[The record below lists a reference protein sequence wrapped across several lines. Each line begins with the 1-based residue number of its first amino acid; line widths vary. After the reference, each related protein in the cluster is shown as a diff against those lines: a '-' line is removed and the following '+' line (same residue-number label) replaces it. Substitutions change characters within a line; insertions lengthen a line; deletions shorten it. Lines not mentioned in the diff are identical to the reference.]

1 MNTSILL
8 VKEKQHGNVLSI
20 KNNHYPDGLHKIQKK
35 LTLVDRLGEKFKEW
49 YHTSASMSYVPS
61 LNIDNVDEGKEGS
74 E

>member
-1 MNTSILL
+1 MNTSILM
-8 VKEKQHGNVLSI
+8 VEEKQQENVLNI
-20 KNNHYPDGLHKIQKK
+20 KKNRSPGKMQKK

-49 YHTSASMSYVPS
+49 YHTSASKSYVPT

>member
-1 MNTSILL
+1 MNTSILM
-8 VKEKQHGNVLSI
+8 VEEKQQENVLNI
-20 KNNHYPDGLHKIQKK
+20 KKNSYPGKMQKK